1 MSEQDKLLINQVKQI
16 VDIKLPLVSN
26 LSNAAAVLATIEN
39 INWAGFY
46 LVEGNSLY
54 LGPFQGEPAC
64 TLIQKGKGVCGKA
77 FEEKK
82 TQIVKNV
89 KKFKGH
95 IACSTMSRSEIVVPI
110 ISGGEVKA
118 VIDIDAPVINRFD
131 DHDKEILEEIAGFL
145 SNLFSNGVKKQLKE
159 QESKDTSPE
168 AAIKKLQED
177 IDL

>member
-1 MSEQDKLLINQVKQI
+1 MYMENLLLQQI
-16 VDIKLPLVSN
+16 TALTNKSNPLISN
-26 LSNAAAVLATIEN
+26 LANAAAVLANYEN
-39 INWAGFY
+39 INWCGFY
-46 LVEGNSLY
+46 LVEGDNLY

-64 TLIQKGKGVCGKA
+64 TVIPKGKGVCGKA

-82 TQIVKNV
+82 SIIVKNV

-131 DHDKEILEEIAGFL
+131 DKDREILEEIAGFL
-145 SNLFSNGVKKQLKE
+145 AKLFIEGNVKDNH
-159 QESKDTSPE
+159 KDEEKNKPE
-168 AAIKKLQED
+168 AAIEKLRED
-177 IDL
+177 YDL